1 MSESKYEFNSPF
13 SFLTKEEFDIFIF
26 HILFAILCGI
36 VLLVPISLGFRLTL
50 LVAIYI
56 VAIPI
61 ICTVRGYTECRNI
74 WIFSLILSFF
84 QFFPD
89 WFLSAQLDILV
100 FPDDS
105 FLKIGTVSV
114 YMAGLWTIPLF
125 MIIYLGYRTEK
136 RLTQNY
142 SYLIVAI
149 ASLLIFGLSE
159 QFLAI
164 SWYAQN
170 VAMISN
176 IAIYIIIP
184 EIFLG
189 LTMYWMYLQTQE
201 KLLPIKIGGAFII
214 MIIYLG
220 NAVFFYFLLEKII
233 LQL

>member
-1 MSESKYEFNSPF
+1 MSESKYELNSPF
-13 SFLTKEEFDIFIF
+13 SFLTMEEFDIFIF

-61 ICTVRGYTECRNI
+61 VCTVRGYTECRNI

-100 FPDDS
+100 FPEDNY
-105 FLKIGTVSV
+105 LKIGTVSV

-125 MIIYLGYRTEK
+125 MIIFIGYRTEK
-136 RLTQNY
+136 RRTQNY
-142 SYLIVAI
+142 SYLVVAI

-159 QFLAI
+159 QFLTI
-164 SWYAQN
+164 SWHAQN

-184 EIFLG
+184 EILLG

-201 KLLPIKIGGAFII
+201 KLLPIKVGGAFII

-220 NAVFFYFLLEKII
+220 NAAFFYFLLEKIV